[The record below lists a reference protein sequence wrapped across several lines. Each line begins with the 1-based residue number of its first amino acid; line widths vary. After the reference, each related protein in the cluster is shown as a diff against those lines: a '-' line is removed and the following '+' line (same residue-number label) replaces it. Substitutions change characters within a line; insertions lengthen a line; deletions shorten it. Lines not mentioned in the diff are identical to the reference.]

1 MQNAGEQI
9 RDPLMLPNE
18 RSKGGNKQVRRD
30 WLCIGNSVCD
40 ADGLFLISLCASR
53 RFCSRAI
60 FQVRIG
66 KFR

>member
-1 MQNAGEQI
+1 MQNAGEEI

-18 RSKGGNKQVRRD
+18 QSKRGNKQVRRD
-30 WLCIGNSVCD
+30 GLCIGSSVCD

-53 RFCSRAI
+53 RFCPRAF